1 MKGVI
6 QINNQDR
13 QQKGQEKKDKGI
25 NNERQNTT
33 LHEPH

>member
-25 NNERQNTT
+25 NNERHNTT
-33 LHEPH
+33 LHESH